1 MFVIR
6 PQFFIPMITILRNA
20 ALNSIDYIKEINVLK
35 NKDNAIDTF
44 EDRLDEFKDDFYKS
58 YK

>member
-20 ALNSIDYIKEINVLK
+20 ALNNIDYIKEINVLK